1 METCRDS
8 PAEGLELRRRS
19 FGKNQNH
26 MAQAPITPP
35 RVLVMRAP
43 GTNCDRETAYAFELA
58 GAKATRHTLLEVR
71 QNPSLMRDYQI
82 LVMPGGFSYGDDAG
96 AGALWA
102 AELRHFLADELRAF
116 RDRENLI
123 LGICN
128 GFQALVRTGLLVPP
142 DEDGPLVSLTRNNSG
157 RYIDRWVHLAV
168 RSGHCKFLQDINHLH
183 VPMAHGEGRFVTRES
198 WQLEGLDQSG
208 QLVLRYATLGGDVAE
223 QDDVQN
229 NPNGSSGAV
238 AGLSD
243 ATGQVLGMMPHP
255 ERHVLPTQNPHWT
268 RLGLA
273 EKPDG
278 LRIFENAVK
287 SFA

>member
-1 METCRDS
+1 M
-8 PAEGLELRRRS
+8 PNLP
-19 FGKNQNH
+19 KN
-26 MAQAPITPP
+26 TP

-43 GTNCDRETAYAFELA
+43 GTNCDHETAFAFELA
-58 GAKATRHTLLEVR
+58 GAKAITHTLLEVR
-71 QNPSLMRDYQI
+71 QSPNILRDYQI

-102 AELRHFLADELRAF
+102 AELRHFLADELRTF
-116 RDRENLI
+116 RDRGNLI

-142 DEDGPLVSLTRNNSG
+142 DEDGPLVSLTRNTSG

-168 RSGHCKFLQDINHLH
+168 QPGHCKFLQGLDHLH
-183 VPMAHGEGRFVTRES
+183 LPMAHGEGRFVTREN
-198 WQLEGLDQSG
+198 WQLDGLDQSG
-208 QLVLRYATLGGDVAE
+208 QLVLRYATPSGNVAE
-223 QDDVQN
+223 QDDAAN
-229 NPNGSSGAV
+229 NPNGSSSSV
-238 AGLSD
+238 AALTD
-243 ATGQVLGMMPHP
+243 ATGQVLGIMPHP
-255 ERHVLPTQNPHWT
+255 ERHVLPTQHPPWT

-287 SFA
+287 SLA

>member
-1 METCRDS
+1 M
-8 PAEGLELRRRS
+8 P
-19 FGKNQNH
+19 
-26 MAQAPITPP
+26 QATAP

-43 GTNCDRETAYAFELA
+43 GTNCDRETAFAFELA
-58 GAKATRHTLLEVR
+58 GATARPHTLLEVR
-71 QNPSLMRDYQI
+71 QNPALLRDYQI

-96 AGALWA
+96 AGTIWA

-116 RDRENLI
+116 RDRGNLI

-128 GFQALVRTGLLVPP
+128 GFQALVRTGLLVPQ
-142 DEDGPLVSLTRNNSG
+142 DEDGPVVSLTRNTSG
-157 RYIDRWVHLAV
+157 RYIDRWVKLAV
-168 RSGHCKFLQDINHLH
+168 SPGNNKFLQGIDRLH
-183 VPMAHGEGRFVTRES
+183 VPMAHGEGRFVTREA
-198 WQLEGLDQSG
+198 WQLEGLEQSG
-208 QLVLRYATLGGDVAE
+208 QLTLRYATHGGEIAA
-223 QDDVQN
+223 QDDLQN
-229 NPNGSSGAV
+229 NPNGSSGSV

-243 ATGQVLGMMPHP
+243 ASGQVLGMMPHP

-273 EKPDG
+273 QKPDG